1 MTNEQFATETLFSVK
16 GKTALVTGGARGIG
30 LMIAEGLV
38 VNGARVYIAS
48 RKAAACQAAA
58 ERLSAQGFCQALP
71 ADLSAIDGVTA
82 LAAAFRERESALD
95 ILVNNAGVT
104 WGAPV
109 AAFPEKGWDKVM
121 DVNLKAV
128 FFLTQALLPQLEQA
142 AKPADPARVINIGSI
157 DGLGVSLFE
166 AYSYGA
172 AKAGL
177 HHLTRMLAKNLANRP
192 ITVNTIAPGPFLSD
206 MLGTVMDSHGQQMME
221 MVPLGRFGK
230 PEDVA
235 AAVIYLAS
243 RAGAYITG
251 STLVLDGGAQ
261 TTR

>member
-1 MTNEQFATETLFSVK
+1 MTQKDFAAETLFSVK
-16 GKTALVTGGARGIG
+16 GKTALVTGGSRGIG

-38 VNGARVYIAS
+38 ANGARVYIAS
-48 RKAAACQAAA
+48 RKAGQCAAAA
-58 ERLSAQGFCQALP
+58 ERLGKQGFCQALP
-71 ADLSAIDGVTA
+71 ADLSCLEGVGK
-82 LAAAFRERESALD
+82 LAQAYAGKEQGLD

-104 WGAPV
+104 WGAPL
-109 AAFPEKGWDKVM
+109 AAFPEKGWDKVL

-128 FFLTQALLPQLEQA
+128 FFLTQALLPYLEQA
-142 AKPADPARVINIGSI
+142 AKPDDPARIVNIGSI

-177 HHLTRMLAKNLANRP
+177 HHLTRMLAKRLADRP
-192 ITVNTIAPGPFLSD
+192 ITVNAIAPGPFRSD
-206 MLGTVMDSHGQQMME
+206 MLETVMDSHGETMRG
-221 MVPLGRFGK
+221 MVPLGRFG
-230 PEDVA
+230 DAADIA

-243 RAGAYITG
+243 RAGNYVTG
-251 STLVLDGGAQ
+251 ATLVVDGGAL